1 MSSSSDFETPLRA
14 LSARVAMIGL
24 DWGTSSIR
32 AYLLSATGGVLQQ
45 REGDEGI
52 LKAAAMGFPA
62 VFDRYV
68 GDWRRQDPRLPV
80 LMCGMIG
87 SRQGWVEVPYLKCP
101 ASLADL
107 GAALCTVEPAPGIG
121 LLRVVPG
128 LCVDDGPT
136 SAPDVMRGE
145 ETQLAGAFDM
155 PDASGLCVL
164 PGTHSKWAHLAHGRI
179 ERFATYMTGELF
191 ALLRQ
196 HSILGRLMPDDAA
209 HDDAAFARGLHLAL
223 ASDAN
228 AQGLLHQ
235 LFSVRT
241 LGLFQRLDPAALASY
256 LSGLLIGSEL
266 ASVRHSGYLPS
277 PGPRQPAVVVVGNHR
292 LGSLYRQALSLMGLR
307 STSAPTDAAARGLWR
322 IARFAHD
329 KDDPA

>member
-1 MSSSSDFETPLRA
+1 MTPTGPPPRA
-14 LSARVAMIGL
+14 ALIGL

-32 AYLLSATGGVLQQ
+32 AYLLSATGAVLQQ

-52 LKAAAMGFPA
+52 LKAAAIGFPA

-68 GDWRRQDPRLPV
+68 GDWRTLDPRLPV
-80 LMCGMIG
+80 LMCGMVG

-107 GAALCTVEPAPGIG
+107 GAALCTIEPAPGIG
-121 LLRVVPG
+121 TLSVVPG
-128 LCVDDGPT
+128 LCMDDGPP
-136 SAPDVMRGE
+136 APPDVMRGE
-145 ETQLAGAFDM
+145 ETQLAGAFDR
-155 PDASGLCVL
+155 PDAGGLCVL
-164 PGTHSKWAHLAHGRI
+164 PGTHSKWARLAHGRI
-179 ERFATYMTGELF
+179 ECFATCMTGELF

-196 HSILGRLMPDDAA
+196 HSILGRLMPDEAA
-209 HDDAAFARGLHLAL
+209 HDGAAFAQGLHLAL

-241 LGLFQRLDPAALASY
+241 LGLFGRLAPAALESY

-266 ASVRHSGYLPS
+266 ASARHGGYLPA
-277 PGPRQPAVVVVGNHR
+277 PGPTQPAVVIVGNHR
-292 LGSLYRQALSLMGLR
+292 LASLYHQALSLMGLH
-307 STSAPTDAAARGLWR
+307 STSARSDAAARGLWR
-322 IARFAHD
+322 IARAAYD
-329 KDDPA
+329 KDPRS

>member
-1 MSSSSDFETPLRA
+1 MTPTEATTRA
-14 LSARVAMIGL
+14 ALIGL

-32 AYLLSATGGVLQQ
+32 AYLLSATGAVLQH

-52 LKAAAMGFPA
+52 LKAASVGFPA

-68 GDWRRQDPRLPV
+68 GDWRRLDPRLPV
-80 LMCGMIG
+80 LMCGMVG

-107 GAALCTVEPAPGIG
+107 GGALCTIEPEPGIG
-121 LLRVVPG
+121 TLSVVPG
-128 LCVDDGPT
+128 LCMDGGAT
-136 SAPDVMRGE
+136 GLPDVMRGE
-145 ETQLAGAFDM
+145 ETQLAGAFESA
-155 PDASGLCVL
+155 DASGLCVL
-164 PGTHSKWAHLAHGRI
+164 PGTHSKWARLAHGRI

-196 HSILGRLMPDDAA
+196 HSILGRLMPDEAA
-209 HDDAAFARGLHLAL
+209 HDPAAFARGLHLAL
-223 ASDAN
+223 AGEAK

-241 LGLFQRLDPAALASY
+241 LGLFERLAPAALESY

-266 ASVRHSGYLPS
+266 ASARLSGYLPA
-277 PGPRQPAVVVVGNHR
+277 PGPAQPAVVVVGNHR
-292 LGSLYRQALSLMGLR
+292 LAALYREALSAMGVH
-307 STSAPTDAAARGLWR
+307 SSSAPSDAAARGLWR
-322 IARFAHD
+322 IARSAHHED
-329 KDDPA
+329 FRS